1 MGQARVENRTLVHH
15 QRGCDLVESGQRYPL
30 YEMVEELMFQGISL
44 IQNDL
49 LASHFQ
55 KSFADD
61 ENANEIDRAL
71 NFSLIACCKVGFLGL
86 CFSNSTARSL
96 SGSRWPRSGKIMAKK
111 NISHSA
117 QVLYAL
123 ALQDGIFGLEIW
135 SKTLPLSSPTSTDLN

>member
-111 NISHSA
+111 KTSA
-117 QVLYAL
+117 TAL
-123 ALQDGIFGLEIW
+123 RCCTLWL
-135 SKTLPLSSPTSTDLN
+135 SKMEFLASRYGPKPFHYHHQHQQT